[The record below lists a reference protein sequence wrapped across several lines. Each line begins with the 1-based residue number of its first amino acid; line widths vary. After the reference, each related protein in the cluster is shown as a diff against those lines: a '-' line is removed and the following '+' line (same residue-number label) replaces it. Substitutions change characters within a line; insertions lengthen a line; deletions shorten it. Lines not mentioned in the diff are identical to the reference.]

1 MSPRGKEI
9 AVSANT
15 VSADAATGRQDS
27 RRWWALAAVSLAAF
41 MTYLV
46 ALGVPTGR
54 ACHV

>member
-1 MSPRGKEI
+1 MSPRGKDI